1 MDDISAEALRRFK
14 RTDLYEILDDAE
26 RRYNQL
32 SEDEQDK
39 LRQFIADYPDIDD
52 LYSRIESQSSMIN
65 RWLELHREY
74 LASREDADFTTQ
86 EIQEHNEFIDDLF
99 LNFIFLGEKIE
110 TFPPRPV
117 LPPPAP
123 LIKIS
128 GVIEEVEFT
137 KAMACFEAEAYSTVR
152 DELERKRQQDN
163 IGALVAMTVQ
173 ALAGTPPHA
182 MINDGQPRKLKC
194 LYVKGKIDGK
204 VFSGWFG
211 MTNIRP
217 GDKVEMAV
225 MPDGDGYL
233 AYAIINLSRKTIS
246 MTPECNDGKSS
257 NAFHLTA
264 LFFFVVFFIP
274 FIFPFLYANA
284 FLTTL
289 CVYVSVSLFISVGVY
304 KQTQNKKGAQFDL
317 YERIADVLGFPG
329 GERFQL
335 TVHSARILNEK
346 EKNGEYYLRKE
357 GDVPMP
363 QRASDGFSHEFFYY
377 YMV

>member
-1 MDDISAEALRRFK
+1 MDEISAEALRRFK

-32 SEDEQDK
+32 SEEEQDK
-39 LRQFIADYPDIDD
+39 LRQFITDYPDIDD

-74 LASREDADFTTQ
+74 LASRQDADFTAQ

-99 LNFIFLGEKIE
+99 LNFVFLGEKIE

-204 VFSGWFG
+204 LFSGWFG

-233 AYAIINLSRKTIS
+233 AYAIANPEQRTIS
-246 MTPECNDGKSS
+246 FIPKCNS
-257 NAFHLTA
+257 NGRIFSLPIT
-264 LFFFVVFFIP
+264 LLGTFGMLFIP
-274 FIFPFLYANA
+274 FFLAMLFAEGEIFWW
-284 FLTTL
+284 
-289 CVYVSVSLFISVGVY
+289 VLFWYGVVATALGIGVY
-304 KQTQNKKGAQFDL
+304 NSTKKERGVHFEL
-317 YERIADVLGFPG
+317 YRRIVIALQLPG
-329 GERFQL
+329 GDKYDLRN
-335 TVHSARILNEK
+335 VNMK
-346 EKNGEYYLRKE
+346 KRKE
-357 GDVPMP
+357 NAYVARKDGDRPMP
-363 QRASDGFSHEFFYY
+363 QSESDEYVDEYFYY
-377 YMV
+377 Y